1 MSAVPVLP
9 WSRRTHRGAAWLVA
23 VVLVLG
29 VAALCVPRWRESVEV
44 SMALQMIVLLPGL
57 FALGAALP
65 WLPPPPARAW
75 LDAASRP
82 HTLSALTFATLAA
95 GIWMVP
101 IALDLA
107 RIEPI
112 TGVAKYLLVPL
123 AGLAAHLGLR
133 ACAWPVTLFFVGNY
147 VWMTLT
153 FGLIYQDAGRRLC
166 ANFLLDDQL
175 VAGQGLVGYAA
186 VIGIGTFVWA
196 GRQSVREERAA
207 R

>member
-1 MSAVPVLP
+1 MNPVRALP
-9 WSRRTHRGAAWLVA
+9 LPRLARRDAARLLAGALALA
-23 VVLVLG
+23 
-29 VAALCVPRWRESVEV
+29 VAALCVPRWREAVEV

-65 WLPPPPARAW
+65 CLLPPASRARLA
-75 LDAASRP
+75 AASRP
-82 HTLSALTFATLAA
+82 HALSALTFATLAF

-107 RIEPI
+107 RIEPM
-112 TGVAKYLLVPL
+112 TGVAKYALVPL

-153 FGLIYQDAGRRLC
+153 FGLIYQEAGRRLC
-166 ANFLLDDQL
+166 ANFLLEDQL
-175 VAGQGLVGYAA
+175 VAGRGLVGYAI
-186 VIGIGTFVWA
+186 VIGIGTLAWVA
-196 GRQSVREERAA
+196 RQSVREEREAG
-207 R
+207 